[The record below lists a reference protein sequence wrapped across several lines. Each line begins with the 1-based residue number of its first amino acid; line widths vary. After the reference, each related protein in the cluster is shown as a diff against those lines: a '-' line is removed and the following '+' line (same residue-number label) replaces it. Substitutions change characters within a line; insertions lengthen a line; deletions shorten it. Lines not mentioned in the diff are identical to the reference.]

1 MGEKQQWQQSEARLT
16 ILRGS
21 FSKFTQT
28 KSNNYLKMSKIFSW
42 EYFSFVTLDDSVL
55 YKEALVVPAVIF
67 ILSVVW
73 MQLVKGKTS
82 EESQKEQT
90 KRDINFE
97 QAYMD
102 AKLNEV
108 DSGTELDSQ
117 GEEERRRLVKR
128 TKPKSLSL
136 PRMRRRRKKI
146 NVTVIFVCTEF
157 HPASTFPL
165 IHEFILTE
173 DV

>member
-1 MGEKQQWQQSEARLT
+1 M
-16 ILRGS
+16 
-21 FSKFTQT
+21 
-28 KSNNYLKMSKIFSW
+28 YL
-42 EYFSFVTLDDSVL
+42 
-55 YKEALVVPAVIF
+55 KEALVVPAVIF

-97 QAYMD
+97 QAYMVKIDHHSSEYMLIDTVLNVVLFQD

-117 GEEERRRLVKR
+117 GEEEAEEAGEKDKAEEPAA
-128 TKPKSLSL
+128 TKDEEE
-136 PRMRRRRKKI
+136 KK
-146 NVTVIFVCTEF
+146 
-157 HPASTFPL
+157 
-165 IHEFILTE
+165 E
-173 DV
+173 D

>member
-1 MGEKQQWQQSEARLT
+1 MGVATAEKQQWQQSEASATDDITRKFLQV
-16 ILRGS
+16 GS
-21 FSKFTQT
+21 QT
-28 KSNNYLKMSKIFSW
+28 KSNNHFKMSKIFSW

-55 YKEALVVPAVIF
+55 YKEALGFPAVIF

-117 GEEERRRLVKR
+117 GEEEAEEAGAKDKAEDPVA
-128 TKPKSLSL
+128 TKDEEE
-136 PRMRRRRKKI
+136 KK
-146 NVTVIFVCTEF
+146 
-157 HPASTFPL
+157 
-165 IHEFILTE
+165 E
-173 DV
+173 DYS

>member
-1 MGEKQQWQQSEARLT
+1 MGTRKF
-16 ILRGS
+16 LRVRS
-21 FSKFTQT
+21 QT
-28 KSNNYLKMSKIFSW
+28 KSNNHLKMSN
-42 EYFSFVTLDDSVL
+42 
-55 YKEALVVPAVIF
+55 IF

-117 GEEERRRLVKR
+117 GEEEAGEAGEKDKAEEPTA
-128 TKPKSLSL
+128 TKDEEE
-136 PRMRRRRKKI
+136 KK
-146 NVTVIFVCTEF
+146 
-157 HPASTFPL
+157 
-165 IHEFILTE
+165 E
-173 DV
+173 D

>member
-1 MGEKQQWQQSEARLT
+1 M
-16 ILRGS
+16 
-21 FSKFTQT
+21 
-28 KSNNYLKMSKIFSW
+28 YL
-42 EYFSFVTLDDSVL
+42 
-55 YKEALVVPAVIF
+55 KEALVVPAVIF

-97 QAYMD
+97 QAYMVKIEHIWIYAEKDTVLNVVLLQD

-117 GEEERRRLVKR
+117 GEEEAEEAGEKDKAEEPAA
-128 TKPKSLSL
+128 TKDEEE
-136 PRMRRRRKKI
+136 KK
-146 NVTVIFVCTEF
+146 
-157 HPASTFPL
+157 
-165 IHEFILTE
+165 E
-173 DV
+173 D